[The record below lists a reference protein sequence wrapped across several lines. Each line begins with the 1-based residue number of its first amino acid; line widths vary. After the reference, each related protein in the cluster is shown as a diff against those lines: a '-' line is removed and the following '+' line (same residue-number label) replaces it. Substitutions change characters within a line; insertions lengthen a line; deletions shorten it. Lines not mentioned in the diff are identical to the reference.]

1 MTEDSEYERLR
12 AANIRENERRM
23 HELGLAPTPK
33 PVKRQKKN
41 GNRCNVA
48 ADARRSD
55 RLRNVLPLKRG
66 LTDDTLRDEVARSL
80 MAEVENTHTF
90 AARVALARE
99 MVENERAFA
108 DKPLPSDARM
118 QALVAARVRQLWP
131 RQKHADGRPPARA
144 RSARVDRGGARVR
157 GRFVEPDLPLML
169 PIMPRVG

>member
-1 MTEDSEYERLR
+1 MSHTEDSEYERLR
-12 AANIRENERRM
+12 AANIRENERRL

-33 PVKRQKKN
+33 STPVRRQKKK
-41 GNRCNVA
+41 CNVA
-48 ADARRSD
+48 ADARRSSA
-55 RLRNVLPLKRG
+55 RLRNVLPMRG

-131 RQKHADGRPPARA
+131 RQKHPPARA
-144 RSARVDRGGARVR
+144 RSARVDRSGARVR